1 MEQVEEGGIKGKG
14 KFHAT
19 IERGGVGGG
28 GVKCRQ
34 RWSEWRGGG

>member
-19 IERGGVGGG
+19 IERGGVGWGE
-28 GVKCRQ
+28 GV
-34 RWSEWRGGG
+34 